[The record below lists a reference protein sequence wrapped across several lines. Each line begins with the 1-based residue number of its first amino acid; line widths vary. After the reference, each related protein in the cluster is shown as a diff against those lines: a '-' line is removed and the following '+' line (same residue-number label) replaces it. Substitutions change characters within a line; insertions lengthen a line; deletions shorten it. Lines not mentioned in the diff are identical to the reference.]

1 MFLPF
6 SNRNPCAFAIPMFPL
21 PPRLRPTQLVK
32 SFDFTFGF
40 CIPGSTNTWDS
51 VYSMPPLSE
60 ELSK

>member
-1 MFLPF
+1 MPSSPTFKDLVPTSYSHLFL
-6 SNRNPCAFAIPMFPL
+6 RIITAL
-21 PPRLRPTQLVK
+21 QLVK

>member
-1 MFLPF
+1 
-6 SNRNPCAFAIPMFPL
+6 MFPL
-21 PPRLRPTQLVK
+21 PPRLRLPQLVK